1 MSAAFVLARFGDR
14 EKLLPAVAQLDSC
27 PPVSRWDAV
36 DGHVHLVI
44 SVNSTSS
51 TLPDN
56 IRNLVGVS
64 EMMSFDIAETAKS
77 ERAPS
82 PESVSAYLFIDAE
95 PNQKAALSRSISE
108 MPEVLSCTGVSG
120 GCDLVVVISAETI
133 TALERVINDRI
144 RPLDGIL
151 RLKHNHIIDLK
162 KL

>member
-1 MSAAFVLARFGDR
+1 MSAAFVLARFGDP

-44 SVNSTSS
+44 SVNSTSK

-56 IRNLVGVS
+56 IRTLAGMT
-64 EMMSFDIAETAKS
+64 EMMSYDIAEASKPKR
-77 ERAPS
+77 EPS
-82 PESVSAYLFIDAE
+82 PDFVSAYLFIDADPTRKE
-95 PNQKAALSRSISE
+95 ALSATISG
-108 MPEVLSCTGVSG
+108 MPEVLSCVGVSG

-133 TALERVINDRI
+133 TALERIINDRI